1 MKVFLLLKKKWQKV
15 KINNMKHF
23 ATVCFLIVSCT
34 CFGQYS
40 ETIRTGRPGQS
51 IGAFTVG
58 KNVLQFQQGIDYYS
72 IEDINL
78 IKGFVSNN
86 VIRFGLSETIELST
100 ILNYQT
106 ENTELGNSTS
116 SDKTGI
122 SDLHFGFRAHINDQK
137 GWFPVTG
144 FQMRLKIPNVSDDFG
159 TKYLAAD
166 MIFVANWALPKD
178 MSLATNWGMSYS
190 GNDPNPI
197 GKYVINFGFPIY
209 KNLSGVVGNYGQINQ
224 SVFQTRFEGGLGYL
238 VNNDFLIDLSSG
250 FGKNQGVKDYFVSV
264 GVSYRILSFKKRIPK
279 SG

>member
-1 MKVFLLLKKKWQKV
+1 MKSS
-15 KINNMKHF
+15 KINIIKYI
-23 ATVCFLIVSCT
+23 VVLLFLIGSGS

-72 IEDINL
+72 IEATNL

-86 VIRFGLSETIELST
+86 VIRFGISETIELST
-100 ILNYQT
+100 LLNYQT
-106 ENTELGNSTS
+106 ENTGLGNGTS
-116 SDKTGI
+116 ADRAAI
-122 SDLHFGFRAHINDQK
+122 NDLHFGFRAHINDQK

-144 FQMRLKIPNVSDDFG
+144 FQMRLKIPNVSDDF
-159 TKYLAAD
+159 KRQYVAAD
-166 MIFVANWALPKD
+166 MVFVANWVLPKG
-178 MSLATNWGMSYS
+178 MGLATNWIMSYS
-190 GNDPNPI
+190 GNDPNPL
-197 GKYVINFGFPIY
+197 GGYVINLGFPIY
-209 KNLSGVVGNYGQINQ
+209 KKLDGFVGNYGQLNQ

-250 FGKNQGVKDYFVSV
+250 FGKNQGVKDYFVSA